1 MPGNKCL
8 AEGATA
14 GAVLVWDGDGT
25 PNLAFERTVL
35 WRGFGEKTEG
45 HERCISIPVLV
56 EKTADAL
63 RSQYLAWIF
72 ALGEAEIQ
80 GKRAVEHLL
89 IRQQLSF
96 WWLGSPAQKFNISAK
111 SLVPDAIKLLALEK
125 LLLVDGADSILLI
138 SDNAP
143 LADCLGAY
151 AKTLKIDF
159 EWRRLSHSQDYPL
172 RQKSIYLRLSPVVR
186 AFVSLARFCITRLP
200 AALRHTHRSSSEL
213 ADVSFFDVLVHL
225 EKSAFETGRFV
236 SNYWSS
242 LVQKLSDSG
251 VRTNWFHIFHPQ
263 PAIPTM
269 AEAAS
274 LVERFERNADGWE
287 FHGVVDILPPVSTLF
302 RAVRDFMLLQRAV
315 RKIDGFQS
323 SVVLSGSA
331 LNLWPLLADEW
342 RESLTGPAA
351 LMECLRI
358 GLFERVLSRV
368 PRQRMGI
375 YICENQPWE
384 MALIHAWRSNGHG
397 QLIAVPHSTIRYWDL
412 RYFYDPRSYDE
423 RSAQRLPMPDLYA
436 LNGPVAKA
444 TALSGGYPAERI
456 VEVEALRYLHL
467 AAYVDAESGTTETL
481 RVLVCGDF
489 DSSTNDLIFKW
500 LAGTVKAL
508 EGKTR
513 YIFKP
518 HPAFPYRIDSDFLAS
533 VELLVD
539 ERPLSKLLQRCDV
552 VVTSAI
558 TSAAVDAYCAGKNVV
573 QILDGGRLNANALRG
588 VAGVCQVRTI
598 DEFADALR
606 QISAR
611 QVTVPL
617 PYFLLDPSLPAWQN
631 VILPGKR
638 QNEVSLAT

>member
-8 AEGATA
+8 ADGATA

-96 WWLGSPAQKFNISAK
+96 WWLGSPAQKFNIAAK

-138 SDNAP
+138 SDNAA

-151 AKTLKIDF
+151 AKKLKIDF
-159 EWRRLSHSQDYPL
+159 EWRRVSHSQDSPL
-172 RQKSIYLRLSPVVR
+172 RQKSLYLRLPPLVR
-186 AFVSLARFCITRLP
+186 AFVSLARFCISRLP
-200 AALRHTHRSSSEL
+200 AAVRQTSRSSGEL

-225 EKSAFETGRFV
+225 EMSAFETGRFV
-236 SNYWSS
+236 SNYWST
-242 LVQKLSDSG
+242 LVEKLSNSG
-251 VRTNWFHIFHPQ
+251 IRTNWFHIFHPQ

-274 LVERFERNADGWE
+274 LVERFERNAEGWQL
-287 FHGVVDILPPVSTLF
+287 HGIVDVLPPVSTLF
-302 RAVRDFMLLQRAV
+302 RAVRDFLALQRAV
-315 RKIDGFQS
+315 KKIDGFQNH
-323 SVVLSGSA
+323 VLMSGSV
-331 LNLWPLLADEW
+331 LNLWPLLAEEW

-351 LMECLRI
+351 LMECLRV
-358 GLFERVLSRV
+358 GLFERVLSCA
-368 PRQRMGI
+368 PRQRMGV

-397 QLIAVPHSTIRYWDL
+397 ELIAVPHTTIRYWDL
-412 RYFYDPRSYDE
+412 RYFHDPRSYDE
-423 RSAQRLPMPDLYA
+423 GKALRLPMPDFYA
-436 LNGPVAKA
+436 VNGPVAKA
-444 TALSGGYPAERI
+444 SALSGGYPAEKI

-467 AAYVDAESGTTETL
+467 VASNEADNDKTDTL

-500 LAGTVKAL
+500 LAGTVNAL
-508 EGKTR
+508 AGKTR
-513 YIFKP
+513 YVFKP
-518 HPAFPYRIDSDFLAS
+518 HPAFPYRIDSDFLSS

-539 ERPLSKLLQRCDV
+539 ERPLSELLQRCDV
-552 VVTSAI
+552 VVASAI
-558 TSAAVDAYCAGKNVV
+558 TSAAVDAYCAGKNVI
-573 QILDGGRLNANALRG
+573 QIVDGERLNANALRG

-606 QISAR
+606 KTSAH
-611 QVTVPL
+611 QATVPL
-617 PYFLLDPSLPAWQN
+617 PYFLLDPSLPAWQDL
-631 VILPGKR
+631 ILSSKKPDD
-638 QNEVSLAT
+638 VPLST